1 MNYLKNKIKSSK
13 ENWIFGILL
22 TIMVIA
28 MTMTSTSARTMVQ
41 ENPTAAVPI
50 EVQSVVIPEKE
61 EPVGISPH
69 DEVQLQC
76 LARNAYFEAGN
87 QSDRGMIAV
96 TNVVMN
102 RVRDGRFPKTPCGVI
117 NQRSRRV
124 CQFSWVCEGRKQIRN
139 EEVYR
144 RARAAAERVYLND
157 ASDITRGA
165 LFYHANYVNPN
176 WRYTPVVTIGAH
188 IFYRG

>member
-22 TIMVIA
+22 TIMVISL
-28 MTMTSTSARTMVQ
+28 TMTSTSARTMVQ
-41 ENPTAAVPI
+41 ETPTAVVPI
-50 EVQSVVIPEKE
+50 ETQSVVIPEE
-61 EPVGISPH
+61 EPVVISPY
-69 DEVQLQC
+69 DENQLQC

-87 QSDRGMIAV
+87 QTDRGMIAV

-117 NQRSRRV
+117 NQRSRNV

-157 ASDITRGA
+157 ANDITRGA